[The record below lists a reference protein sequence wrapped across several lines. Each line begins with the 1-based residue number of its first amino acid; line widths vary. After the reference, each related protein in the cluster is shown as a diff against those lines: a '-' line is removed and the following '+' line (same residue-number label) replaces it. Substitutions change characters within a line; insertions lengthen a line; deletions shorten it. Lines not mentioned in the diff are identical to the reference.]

1 MKMNISS
8 GQKSSV
14 IDLFRLLGQPLR
26 LQIILIIAKES
37 ACVCHMEAVLGV
49 RQAAIS
55 QQLMMLRDAGLVVT
69 VREGRNIFYQL
80 AHPEMYDAVCQIAVS
95 SGIAEDAIK
104 PYAARPVVNCPCPK
118 CNPDMDPE
126 LACKKLPVSMQEKN
140 L

>member
-1 MKMNISS
+1 
-8 GQKSSV
+8 
-14 IDLFRLLGQPLR
+14 
-26 LQIILIIAKES
+26 
-37 ACVCHMEAVLGV
+37 MEAVLGV

>member
-1 MKMNISS
+1 MNISS
-8 GQKSSV
+8 QQNSSV

-55 QQLMMLRDAGLVVT
+55 QQLMLLRDAGLVVT
-69 VREGRNIFYQL
+69 FREGRHIYYRL
-80 AHPEMYDAVCQIAVS
+80 AHPEMYDAVCQIAIS
-95 SGIAEDAIK
+95 SGLTDGEVRPYTVK
-104 PYAARPVVNCPCPK
+104 PVMNCPCPK
-118 CNPDMDPE
+118 CNPDMDVE
-126 LACKKLPVSMQEKN
+126 LACKKLSNSQQGKN